1 MSKIV
6 CLTFLLATLLTVI
19 SPTAAA
25 GLEER
30 WRNRHHNR
38 DCCPV
43 AICEFEKGDSF
54 DHRRHA
60 KRNINPF
67 DGFIQFTETFNN
79 QLFVSGFLDAENF
92 KKDTTAGAQG
102 LDVHVADCNLKSL
115 DVGLDLDEVDDI
127 FDRPFVGVIPNK
139 KVSQLVG
146 KCCILADDKQN
157 DQIIAVAKVKQAIKC
172 GRNKKILIKDL

>member
-6 CLTFLLATLLTVI
+6 CLTFLLAIILTVI

-30 WRNRHHNR
+30 WRNHQNNN
-38 DCCPV
+38 CCPV

-92 KKDTTAGAQG
+92 QKDTTAGKQG
-102 LDVHVADCNLKSL
+102 LDVHVADCNLKNI
-115 DVGLDLDEVDDI
+115 DGVLDLDDVDDI

-139 KVSQLVG
+139 KVRQLVG
-146 KCCILADDKQN
+146 QCCIVADDKQN
-157 DQIIAVAKVKQAIKC
+157 DQIIAVAKVKQAIRC